1 MGEVEYKRA
10 YYWSKER
17 GGYAPFDQKL
27 GLDGGNLS
35 PWLKEGVTLLG
46 AGIPFAK
53 AEKVFEEITAER
65 VSHET
70 IQEVSQKAGEEIEK
84 EEKEKAQEA
93 WEVFEGPSCADV
105 EYGREEESKGGDG
118 WKKYHQ
124 ERVGD
129 PPRRLF
135 IQVDGGRLQTRE
147 EGWKEAKVALFF
159 TEEDV
164 AQISKDRREL
174 IRKEYVATLE
184 GIDQFEKLVW
194 LGGLRWGALSAG
206 EVILIGD
213 GSSWIWERIASLFVD
228 CTQILDWAHAVE
240 HLWDVG
246 KILYGE
252 GTSRTERWVKQKESL
267 LWEGKVEDVIDSLEK
282 LKRKQRNP
290 QRRKALQDLIRYYT
304 NNKDRMN
311 YALYREKGLPVG
323 SGGIESGIK
332 NVVNLRMK
340 GCGMR
345 WNKERAEAM
354 LFLRARYLSE
364 IPSGEVKS
372 AA

>member
-1 MGEVEYKRA
+1 
-10 YYWSKER
+10 
-17 GGYAPFDQKL
+17 
-27 GLDGGNLS
+27 
-35 PWLKEGVTLLG
+35 
-46 AGIPFAK
+46 
-53 AEKVFEEITAER
+53 
-65 VSHET
+65 H
-70 IQEVSQKAGEEIEK
+70 
-84 EEKEKAQEA
+84 
-93 WEVFEGPSCADV
+93 
-105 EYGREEESKGGDG
+105 
-118 WKKYHQ
+118 
-124 ERVGD
+124 
-129 PPRRLF
+129 
-135 IQVDGGRLQTRE
+135 
-147 EGWKEAKVALFF
+147 
-159 TEEDV
+159 
-164 AQISKDRREL
+164 
-174 IRKEYVATLE
+174 
-184 GIDQFEKLVW
+184 
-194 LGGLRWGALSAG
+194 
-206 EVILIGD
+206 
-213 GSSWIWERIASLFVD
+213 

-252 GTSRTERWVKQKESL
+252 GTKKTKDWVKQKESL

-304 NNKDRMN
+304 TNKDRMS

-354 LFLRARYLSE
+354 LFLKARYLSE